1 MCCVGNQQTNNS
13 GRALLLHV
21 VTDCRRDIVLGALS
35 AEELAPLLHDLSGLR
50 VVPLLQ
56 ALLADA

>member
-1 MCCVGNQQTNNS
+1 ML
-13 GRALLLHV
+13 A
-21 VTDCRRDIVLGALS
+21 ALS
-35 AEELAPLLHDLSGLR
+35 AEELAPLLHDLTALR

>member
-1 MCCVGNQQTNNS
+1 VLAAES
-13 GRALLLHV
+13 G
-21 VTDCRRDIVLGALS
+21 
-35 AEELAPLLHDLSGLR
+35 EELVELLQDLGSLR